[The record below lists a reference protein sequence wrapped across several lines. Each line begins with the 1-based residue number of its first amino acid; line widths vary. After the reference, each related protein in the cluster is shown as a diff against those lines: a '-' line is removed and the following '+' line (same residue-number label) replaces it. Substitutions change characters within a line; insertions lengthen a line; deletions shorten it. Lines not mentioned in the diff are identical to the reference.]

1 MKAHPL
7 LAVAALVVSLWG
19 GPALAQAQVQEAV
32 ALSGLDLG
40 TAKGQAAARRRIRAA
55 AARLCAQPR
64 SPLLPQ
70 AETIAWRCR
79 KDARARAEAELT
91 GPARGYARMSD

>member
-1 MKAHPL
+1 MNAHPL
-7 LAVAALVVSLWG
+7 LAVLALTLCLCS
-19 GPALAQAQVQEAV
+19 GPALAQSQVQETV

-40 TAKGQAAARRRIRAA
+40 APKGQAAARRRIRAA

-64 SPLLPQ
+64 SLLLPR

-79 KDARARAEAELT
+79 KAAQAPAEAELVS
-91 GPARGYARMSD
+91 PARGYARVSD